1 MPREANNRTSLS
13 TDETYE
19 LIGPAKRGRHATPAA
34 ALAAAIITVV
44 LPAWCIAVAVAILWR
59 FW

>member
-13 TDETYE
+13 RDEAYE
-19 LIGPAKRGRHATPAA
+19 LIGPAERGRHATPAA
-34 ALAAAIITVV
+34 ALGAVILTVV
-44 LPAWCIAVAVAILWR
+44 FPAWCIALALAILWR